1 MGNGL
6 GSGGVSICEDKSRS
20 LNDDAIIIA
29 LTFLITRTTEL
40 DIDPFARPETRLITR
55 RGEVRRRVANQVCEC
70 RDTGVGFN
78 RVRSIERVCFIF
90 FFFFRFT
97 LEIIRNLPS
106 YFSPSCWNNEI
117 IENLGNDLK
126 FAPFS

>member
-90 FFFFRFT
+90 FFFFRFA
-97 LEIIRNLPS
+97 LEIIRNLFPPI
-106 YFSPSCWNNEI
+106 FLHHVGI
-117 IENLGNDLK
+117 MLLK
-126 FAPFS
+126 IWETI